1 MGVDIIQLPPD
12 STGKGLYAITETVS
26 GNTVY
31 FEVHGLVDS
40 SGNVASTVN
49 PFPVRMVSGSVTNDS
64 GVEIIWRGVRVS
76 GTVAVSG
83 VVQISGETIITAK
96 NGATSVLFS
105 GYGTT
110 NTVVYSGFGFTQHEA
125 ATFVLTH
132 LGNGSGI
139 NYSIRGYVLSG
150 VAPYVLSSGTINS
163 GDVSVE
169 TITDPYS
176 WIDIGADSTQDNF
189 SGLLT
194 VAVLRR

>member
-1 MGVDIIQLPPD
+1 MGVDIIRLPPD
-12 STGKGLYAITETVS
+12 STGNRLYAITDTLS

-40 SGNVASTVN
+40 SGNVVSNAF
-49 PFPVRMVSGSVTNDS
+49 PLPVRSVTNDS

-176 WIDIGADSTQDNF
+176 WIDIGVDSTQDNF

>member
-1 MGVDIIQLPPD
+1 MGVDIIRLPPD
-12 STGKGLYAITETVS
+12 STGNRLYAITDTLS

-40 SGNVASTVN
+40 SGNVVSNAF
-49 PFPVRMVSGSVTNDS
+49 PLPVRVVSGAVVVNS
-64 GVEIIWRGVRVS
+64 GVEIIHRGTQVS

-83 VVQISGETIITAK
+83 VVQISGETVTTAK
-96 NGATSVLFS
+96 NGVVSVLFS

-125 ATFVLTH
+125 ASIVLTH

-139 NYSIRGYVLSG
+139 NYSFRGYVLSG
-150 VAPYVLSSGTINS
+150 TAPLVLSSGTIDS
-163 GDVSVE
+163 GDTVVE

-176 WIDIGADSTQDNF
+176 WVDIGADSKQDNF